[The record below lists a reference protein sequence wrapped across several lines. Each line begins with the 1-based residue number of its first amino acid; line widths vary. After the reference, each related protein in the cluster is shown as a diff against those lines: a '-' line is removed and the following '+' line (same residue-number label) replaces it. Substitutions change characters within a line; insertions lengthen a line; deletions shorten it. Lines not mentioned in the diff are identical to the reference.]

1 MSVRPGRRRAALIA
15 GIALA
20 AAVLLALSWT
30 AGRFGSDRGGGETAE
45 NLIEVRE
52 LGLPP
57 LVLPAQASSQPD
69 RIAISA
75 LGQKLFFDRRLSFNG
90 TMSCSMCHVPEEGYT
105 SNASRTAVG
114 IEGKSLRRNA
124 PTLLN
129 VAWQKHLFHDGRES
143 NLATQAWLPLLH
155 ADEMANPSIG
165 FVLDKIRQL
174 PDYAG
179 AFERVFG
186 GAVASMETVGA
197 ALAAFETSLVSARS
211 RFDRW
216 RYGGEQSVLSDRE
229 IHGYQLFTSKARC
242 SMCHL
247 IDEHNALFLDQKFH
261 ITGVAE
267 GSANSEENGEDNG
280 VAKGVADSE
289 ANVQARG
296 SGRTYVVPL
305 APGVQTTVTD
315 ADLAAFASSEPPD
328 LGRFEITLDPNDR
341 RSFRT
346 PSLRNVARTAPY
358 MHNGAFATLDEVI
371 EFYDR
376 GGGAVPA
383 KSQLLAALGLS
394 LDERQ
399 ALVAFLQSLD
409 GVDSTSASI
418 QRRPLQ

>member
-1 MSVRPGRRRAALIA
+1 MSVRSSRRRAVLGA
-15 GIALA
+15 GITLA
-20 AAVLLALSWT
+20 AALLLALGWT
-30 AGRFGSDRGGGETAE
+30 AGRFGPDRRGGETAGISVE
-45 NLIEVRE
+45 LHE
-52 LGLPP
+52 LGLPS
-57 LVLPAQASSQPD
+57 LVLPARASLQPD
-69 RIAISA
+69 RIALSA

-165 FVLDKIRQL
+165 YVLDKIRQL

-179 AFERVFG
+179 EFERVFG
-186 GAVASMETVGA
+186 GALASMENVGA

-216 RYGGEQSVLSDRE
+216 RYGGEQSMLSDRE
-229 IHGYQLFTSKARC
+229 IHGYQLFTGKARC
-242 SMCHL
+242 SACHL
-247 IDEHNALFLDQKFH
+247 IGEQNALLSDQLFH
-261 ITGVAE
+261 ITGAADGAAHGLSN
-267 GSANSEENGEDNG
+267 GSANG
-280 VAKGVADSE
+280 E
-289 ANVQARG
+289 ANVPSRTT
-296 SGRTYVVPL
+296 GRTYVVPL

-315 ADLAAFASSEPPD
+315 ADLAAFASLEQPD
-328 LGRFEITLDPNDR
+328 LGRFEITLDPKDR
-341 RSFRT
+341 QSFRT

-358 MHNGAFATLDEVI
+358 MHNGGVATLDQVI

-376 GGGAVPA
+376 GGGAVLA
-383 KSQLLAALGLS
+383 KSQLLSALGLS
-394 LDERQ
+394 PDERQ

-409 GVDSTSASI
+409 GVDSNNATSR
-418 QRRPLQ
+418 RRPMQ